1 MNWGRLA
8 VANHRGASV
17 PRILGV
23 PLILAA
29 LAGTIA
35 AAVAWNAGRS
45 AWIVLGSSVVV
56 FGAGLVDD
64 LVEGGPRGIRQHL
77 RALGRLEVS
86 SGIVKVV
93 VICGASV
100 AAVAALPSR
109 PLWASVAGVIAI
121 AACANLWNG
130 LDVAPGRALKWF
142 LLAGAPIGLAGLLA
156 DAGWVSAP
164 AVPATLLAGAFLL
177 GPDLRERGML
187 GDGGA
192 YLLGFVLG
200 SSLYLVL
207 SPWGVAAGAAVAVAL
222 NLLAETV
229 TLSRVIDAVPPLR
242 WADRIGRR
250 DDPVGKL
257 RPEPSRRPRALC

>member
-8 VANHRGASV
+8 IANHRGASV

-45 AWIVLGSSVVV
+45 AWIVLGSSVLV

-64 LVEGGPRGIRQHL
+64 LVEGGPRGIREHL
-77 RALGRLEVS
+77 RALGRLEIS

-109 PLWASVAGVIAI
+109 PLWAAAAGVIAI

-142 LLAGAPIGLAGLLA
+142 LLAGAPIGLAGFLA
-156 DAGWVSAP
+156 DAGWTSAP
-164 AVPATLLAGAFLL
+164 AVPATVLAGAFLL
-177 GPDLRERGML
+177 GPDLRERAML
-187 GDGGA
+187 GDAGSN
-192 YLLGFVLG
+192 LLGFEIGVGLC
-200 SSLYLVL
+200 LVL
-207 SPWGVAAGAAVAVAL
+207 SDAWIVVAAVGAVAL
-222 NLLAETV
+222 NVLAETV
-229 TLSRVIDAVPPLR
+229 TLSRVIERSAPLR
-242 WADRIGRR
+242 RLDALGRVSAS
-250 DDPVGKL
+250 DPAT
-257 RPEPSRRPRALC
+257 RSEIDE